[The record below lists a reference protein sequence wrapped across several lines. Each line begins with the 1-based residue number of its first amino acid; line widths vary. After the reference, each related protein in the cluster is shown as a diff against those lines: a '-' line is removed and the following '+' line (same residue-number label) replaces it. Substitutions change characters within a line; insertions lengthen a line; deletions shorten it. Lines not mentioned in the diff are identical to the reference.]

1 MKLKGLGGMLVRY
14 VGAAVGVGV
23 CLLLL
28 SIVSFIQLVVSCNRP
43 DNMAEYRI
51 GTISQGIQRGTDG
64 KFMVSPEAR
73 QALDKRYVWAMQLD
87 DAGKVIWEDR
97 LPDTL
102 PRQYT
107 VPEVAAF
114 SRWYLGDYP
123 VYCWRN
129 GMGLVV
135 IASAP
140 GSEWKYD
147 ITMRSSTVEA
157 IIYWL
162 PALLILN
169 LIAAFMLALL
179 LGWRMYRAVAPVA
192 QGLNDLAQ
200 GGTVELPERGV
211 LKLLYTNLN
220 RASAQLLAQR
230 TALQKRDRTRTE
242 WIAGVSHD
250 IRTPLSLVQGN
261 AAQLEAEESLP
272 EGARKKAL
280 IIRSQSQRIG
290 RLVSDLNLASKLE
303 YELQPLSKKE
313 FRPAAMLRAAAVDA
327 LNSYADE
334 RACISVDIPPSVSL
348 LKVTGDEAL
357 IHRAVDNLLR
367 NSITHNEGT
376 IDISLALSAGTGIW
390 RVSVSDNG
398 AGIPEERL
406 RSLTQNSLDTLPV
419 HGLGLVLVRQ
429 IARAHGGTA
438 VFKNTSPGFCVTL
451 SFPI

>member
-23 CLLLL
+23 CLLVL
-28 SIVSFIQLVVSCNRP
+28 SIVSFFQLAASCYRP
-43 DNMAEYRI
+43 ENVAEYRVRA
-51 GTISQGIQRGTDG
+51 ISQGIRRDTDG
-64 KFMVSPEAR
+64 TFIVSSEAR
-73 QALDKRYVWAMQLD
+73 QALDERYVWAMQLD
-87 DAGKVIWEDR
+87 DTGKVIWEDR
-97 LPDTL
+97 LPEAL

-129 GMGLVV
+129 DMGLIV
-135 IASAP
+135 IASDP

-147 ITMRSSTVEA
+147 ITMRSSTIEA
-157 IIYWL
+157 ITSWL
-162 PALLILN
+162 PALLVLN
-169 LIAAFMLALL
+169 LIAVFLLALL
-179 LGWRMYRAVAPVA
+179 LGWRMYSAVSPVA
-192 QGLNDLAQ
+192 QGLDDLAQ

-220 RASAQLLAQR
+220 RASDKLLAQR

-272 EGARKKAL
+272 EGARKKATL
-280 IIRSQSQRIG
+280 IRLQSQRIG

-313 FRPAAMLRAAAVDA
+313 FRPAAMLRAVVVDA
-327 LNSYADE
+327 LNSYAEE
-334 RACISVDIPPSVSL
+334 RACINVDIPPGVST
-348 LKVTGDEAL
+348 LKATGDEAL
-357 IHRAVDNLLR
+357 IRRAVDNLLR
-367 NSITHNEGT
+367 NSIMHNEGMV
-376 IDISLALSAGTGIW
+376 DISLTLNAETDIW

-398 AGIPEERL
+398 TGIPEERL
-406 RSLTQNSLDTLPV
+406 RMLTKNSLDSLPA

-438 VFKNTSPGFCVTL
+438 VFRNTSPGFRVIL